1 MISMRDPQ
9 YPLLRRGRAR
19 RRRRVFTR
27 SHARLLAIALLV
39 VAVAGT
45 ATLLTLRRDPPDARR
60 LLRDARITL
69 QSGNYSAA
77 RSNAQAAIA
86 AAPSNGPA
94 HVVLARALLELGDG
108 LAAEAEL
115 TRARDAGIAIATLY
129 PFQAQARLLQN
140 DPVGAIEAA
149 DRAAPRQAAY
159 ARRIRAAALALLGN
173 GAAARADL
181 GRLVAEQP
189 RDGRNWTALGRV
201 ALAIGDVG
209 TAADAATRAVAL
221 LPDEPAALTLQG
233 EIVRRRY
240 GLVAALPWFERALAR
255 DAYYHPALIEY
266 AATLGDAGRYRAMLA
281 ATRRAQ
287 RARPGS
293 PQALY
298 LQAVL
303 AARAGRTELARGL
316 LQKTGG
322 AIDSLP
328 GAILLSGALDYA
340 EGRFEQAGAMWRG
353 LARQQP
359 LNVSVRR
366 LLGAALLRSGD
377 PRGAQEVL
385 RPIVTRAD
393 ADSYALVLFAR
404 AAAAT
409 ATTDRERDAVAQ
421 DLDRANRGATGM
433 ATAFAIDDQVG
444 TLDAAILQSPGD
456 PGALLAAIRGRIQAR
471 APGDALARARSLARA
486 SPGAPAAQLALGDTF
501 AVTGRYADAV
511 PLYARAADLSFD
523 EPTMLRLVDALSRVS
538 RQRQASTALA
548 LYLSQNPQSPTGQR
562 ILGHWH
568 VMAGNWTA
576 AIETLEAVRRRIG
589 NRDAGLLTDLARAY
603 AGAAPRDGAD
613 TAAVRYARAA
623 HALAPMN
630 AAATDAYGIALAGV
644 GKLDGARQV
653 LTKAVALAPGDRA
666 IASHLAQLR

>member
-1 MISMRDPQ
+1 MRDPR
-9 YPLLRRGRAR
+9 YPLLRRGRAP

-39 VAVAGT
+39 LAVAGT

-60 LLRDARITL
+60 LLRDARTTL

-173 GAAARADL
+173 GAAARTDL

-189 RDGRNWTALGRV
+189 HDGRSWTALGRV

-328 GAILLSGALDYA
+328 GAIMLSGALDYA

-404 AAAAT
+404 AAATT
-409 ATTDRERDAVAQ
+409 ATTDRKREGVAQ

-444 TLDAAILQSPGD
+444 TLDAAILQAPGD

-471 APGDALARARSLARA
+471 APGDALVRARSLARA
-486 SPGAPAAQLALGDTF
+486 SPGAPAAQSTLGDTF
-501 AVTGRYADAV
+501 AVAGRYADAA
-511 PLYARAADLSFD
+511 PLYAAADLSFD

-538 RQRQASTALA
+538 RQRLASTALA
-548 LYLSQNPQSPTGQR
+548 LYLSQNPQSLTGQR

-613 TAAVRYARAA
+613 AAALRYARAA